1 MFILWLKTALFLL
14 SLFVDSHKILST
26 CDLPG
31 HAVSVLG
38 QSACMNQNSAQVK
51 NNSFF
56 GLEKQRNLIS
66 LTPSCILPKGL
77 RDFCGPCRLP
87 VALPDPWES
96 CSNAAP
102 ILPASPPHVRLLDC
116 AYENNLYVPVYYF
129 S

>member
-14 SLFVDSHKILST
+14 SLFVDSQKILRT

-56 GLEKQRNLIS
+56 GLEK
-66 LTPSCILPKGL
+66 PH
-77 RDFCGPCRLP
+77 F
-87 VALPDPWES
+87 PDPLLHLAKGIE
-96 CSNAAP
+96 
-102 ILPASPPHVRLLDC
+102 RLLWAMQAPC
-116 AYENNLYVPVYYF
+116 CIA
-129 S
+129 